1 LNEIQELKKFL
12 NDCEDLNFP
21 QLLLECLNDLDNLED
36 LRRELKKA
44 LQENLPYLATDG
56 DFIRAGYSKE
66 LDDWLNVKNNSE
78 KIISEMQ
85 LRYIK
90 KTGITSLKIDNKGV
104 IGYYVMIPI
113 SHQLKMLNF
122 QDFILCQTTKN
133 HSRYKTMVRHFLS

>member
-1 LNEIQELKKFL
+1 L

-21 QLLLECLNDLDNLED
+21 HLLVQCLNDLDNLEE
-36 LRRELKKA
+36 LRKELKKA
-44 LQENLPYLATDG
+44 LQENLPYLAADG
-56 DFIRAGYSKE
+56 DFIRSGYSKE

-113 SHQLKMLNF
+113 THQSKMLNF
-122 QDFILCQTTKN
+122 QEFILCQTTKN
-133 HSRYKTMVRHFLS
+133 HSRYKTMVTRFKSLIQGID